1 MAEDVGAGRNIEDDN
16 RRIIADPQHLMF
28 AVSLFGSQEA
38 VDVSL
43 GDGANEELAK
53 VRAVY
58 DAQPLSLNEARLFGD
73 SATQG
78 AVAAFLVMSRASG
91 EDITLT
97 AADVAIIVNPYLH
110 YDLTVQPRDRLHR
123 IGQRRARVAV
133 YHLLRS
139 EAIERRMV
147 ELRDKKIA
155 SSSLVISQSA
165 RTLAKMDCEEVLQL
179 LGG

>member
-58 DAQPLSLNEARLFGD
+58 DAQPLSLNEARLFDD

-78 AVAAFLVMSRASG
+78 AVAAF
-91 EDITLT
+91 
-97 AADVAIIVNPYLH
+97 
-110 YDLTVQPRDRLHR
+110 
-123 IGQRRARVAV
+123 
-133 YHLLRS
+133 
-139 EAIERRMV
+139 
-147 ELRDKKIA
+147 
-155 SSSLVISQSA
+155 
-165 RTLAKMDCEEVLQL
+165 
-179 LGG
+179 